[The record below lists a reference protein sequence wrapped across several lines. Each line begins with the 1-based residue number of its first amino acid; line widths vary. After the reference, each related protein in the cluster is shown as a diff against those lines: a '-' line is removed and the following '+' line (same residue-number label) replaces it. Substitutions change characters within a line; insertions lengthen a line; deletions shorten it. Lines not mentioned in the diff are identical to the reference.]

1 MRIETKNEKSAKWA
15 LFLLGLGSATKVYVF
30 GCLSFSEMVVF
41 AVAPFFCINDFKAL
55 KHDGFMPFLVLHW
68 AACLVM
74 VVTSA
79 FYYHVPP
86 IIIVK
91 AIAVFYSI
99 FSYLVVFHRYLKRN
113 MRGIGWLLL
122 GFAISSLIT
131 IFYFNPKA
139 QISTMGS
146 QSLGMTEFDA
156 VVNSELFWVE
166 KVSTVLTLP
175 IQALYYQTPIWYVG
189 LVPALIAIVTVVTSG
204 SGRSATL
211 IIVLMA
217 FIVMAGRKSRRTMR
231 GIGRHLVSFCI
242 VGLGVVFIFYKGYKF
257 VAENGYLNEGATVKY
272 QHQTK
277 GGGGMLSLLING
289 RIEPVVGLMGAL
301 DKPIIGFG
309 ALAIDNK
316 DYYLRALEE
325 FGDEEDIKQF
335 KYLAM
340 QNGGRVMVLQTHSH
354 IIAGWVQ
361 SGIVGLI
368 YWIYILWLMYD
379 FIRHRAAAVPQWFG
393 YFAASIS
400 YYAWHIFFSPLG
412 DRRSSIALFVTALLI
427 ARAVSK
433 GKIALPYDME
443 MEARRYD

>member
-15 LFLLGLGSATKVYVF
+15 LFLLGLGSATRVYVF
-30 GCLSFSEMVVF
+30 GCLSFSEMF
-41 AVAPFFCINDFKAL
+41 AFGVAPFFFINDFKAL
-55 KHDGFMPFLVLHW
+55 RHEGFMLFLALHW
-68 AACLVM
+68 AACFVM
-74 VVTSA
+74 VGTSA
-79 FYYHVPP
+79 FYYHVPS

-91 AIAVFYSI
+91 AVAVFYSI
-99 FSYLVVFHRYLKRN
+99 FSYLIVFHRYLKRN
-113 MRGIGWLLL
+113 MRGIGWFLL
-122 GFAISSLIT
+122 GLAISSLIT

-146 QSLGMTEFDA
+146 QNLGMTEFGA

-166 KVSTVLTLP
+166 KITTVLTLP

-189 LVPALIAIVTVVTSG
+189 LVPVLIAIVTVATSG

-217 FIVMAGRKSRRTMR
+217 FMVMVGRKSRRTMI
-231 GIGRHLVSFCI
+231 GIGRHLILFCV
-242 VGLGVVFIFYKGYKF
+242 VGLSVVFVFYKVYQF
-257 VAENGYLNEGATVKY
+257 AAEHGYLNEGATSKY
-272 QHQTK
+272 QRQTK
-277 GGGGMLSLLING
+277 SGGGMLSLLING

-379 FIRHRAAAVPQWFG
+379 FIRRRSAAVPQWFG
-393 YFAASIS
+393 YLATSIS

-412 DRRSSIALFVTALLI
+412 GGRASITLFITALLI